1 MSVFPIVFEKYR
13 IFTVLP
19 IEVSYSHTIL
29 ANPAYISRIFLENHE
44 SCINY
49 RNADVSP
56 LDETLSFFFFGSLP
70 FFFMLLPAIFWSSA
84 KVVTRLS
91 SYPYLLL
98 AACMHASALQSR
110 CRAARAS
117 ACGRSFLDGCWPSY
131 SHTLVPL
138 PPFFSIPHPRALQCL
153 RLCIVNR

>member
-1 MSVFPIVFEKYR
+1 MSHVSIIVIPMFHR
-13 IFTVLP
+13 STRPFL
-19 IEVSYSHTIL
+19 SSSL
-29 ANPAYISRIFLENHE
+29 APCH
-44 SCINY
+44 
-49 RNADVSP
+49 
-56 LDETLSFFFFGSLP
+56 
-70 FFFMLLPAIFWSSA
+70 FFMLLPAIFWSSA

-153 RLCIVNR
+153 RLCIVNRWSYYILQKKKHWRNCWLLCAASLPLVF